1 MIYNAAVAAKILLVE
16 DDPSIVLGL
25 RMNLEREGYSVE
37 LAEDGQVGLTLAKQ
51 GGFDLVLLDIMLP
64 KLNGYEV
71 LDALR
76 RSNLEVPPV
85 LLLSARG
92 AEMDKV
98 MGLDL
103 GADDYIT
110 KPFSV
115 AELLA
120 RVRATLRRRTDLE
133 RESSDRWHM
142 GKVEVDPSRHQVQR
156 EGAEVELTAT
166 EFEVLQLLRNAR
178 GRVLSRQAIF
188 DHIWGDSH
196 HGSLRT
202 IDNFVSQLRAKLEDD
217 PTAPQFLVTVRGVGY
232 RLNVSGLPDND

>member
-1 MIYNAAVAAKILLVE
+1 MNAQSKRILLIE

-37 LAEDGQVGLTLAKQ
+37 LAEDGEQGLARAIT
-51 GGFDLVLLDIMLP
+51 GEFDLVILDIMLP

-76 RSNLEVPPV
+76 KQRSPTPV
-85 LLLSARG
+85 VLLSARSS
-92 AEMDKV
+92 EMDKV

-103 GADDYIT
+103 GADDYIP

-120 RVRATLRRRTDLE
+120 RVRAALRRNLVQAPDE
-133 RESSDRWHM
+133 RWYM
-142 GKVEVDPSRHQVQR
+142 GDIEVDPARHLVRKQNQ
-156 EGAEVELTAT
+156 EVELTAK
-166 EFEVLQLLRNAR
+166 EFEVLQLLKNAH

-188 DHIWGDSH
+188 DHVWGDSH
-196 HGSLRT
+196 HGTLRT
-202 IDNFVSQLRAKLEDD
+202 IDNFVSQLRSKLEAD
-217 PTAPQFLVTVRGVGY
+217 PADPRHLLTVRGVGY
-232 RLNVSGLPDND
+232 RLDLTGTGE

>member
-1 MIYNAAVAAKILLVE
+1 MTAKILLVE

-25 RMNLEREGYSVE
+25 RMNLEREGYDVE
-37 LAEDGQVGLTLAKQ
+37 LAEDGEVGLARAK
-51 GGFDLVLLDIMLP
+51 GGEFDLVLLDVMLP
-64 KLNGYEV
+64 RLNGYEV

-76 RSNLEVPPV
+76 RERRDAPPV
-85 LLLSARG
+85 LMLSARG

-120 RVRATLRRRTDLE
+120 RVRATLRRRQDDE
-133 RESSDRWHM
+133 RQQGTRWHM
-142 GKVEVDPSRHQVQR
+142 GTVVVDPSRHEVLRQ
-156 EGAEVELTAT
+156 GMTVELTAT
-166 EFEVLQLLRNAR
+166 EFEVLQLLKNAK

-188 DHIWGDSH
+188 DQLWGNSH

-202 IDNFVSQLRAKLEDD
+202 IDNFISQLRAKLEDD
-217 PTAPQFLVTVRGVGY
+217 PTTPRFLVTVRGVGY
-232 RLNVSGLPDND
+232 RLNITGKADSE